1 MLPTL
6 ISDAQIINA
15 GENLRAAGLPVNGS
29 SLRKMAGGGGHDRLK
44 RVWDAYQA
52 AQPAGPT
59 ATRPVTSPGITQH
72 GNQLVEQHRGDLFGV
87 PQDQQRDLGATQKP
101 PTQQQSLALQ
111 QNPTPHELPA
121 ANVADAP
128 GGDGRAL
135 AARLDQALVFLDQLV
150 TCLNGNPFIIW
161 GAPVRQTIEKAT
173 AFVNQCRDRQQPPSA
188 QLMPGV
194 SSLRPTQGNLVKG
207 RTAVTATPGATAS

>member
-1 MLPTL
+1 MRPTL
-6 ISDAQIINA
+6 ISNEDIINA

-29 SLRKMAGGGGHDRLK
+29 SLRNMAGGGGHDRLI

-52 AQPAGPT
+52 AQTAGPT

-87 PQDQQRDLGATQKP
+87 PQDQQRDLGAAQKP

-150 TCLNGNPFIIW
+150 TCLDGNPFILW
-161 GAPVRQTIEKAT
+161 DTPVRQVIDAAT
-173 AFVNQCRDRQQPPSA
+173 ALVNQFRTGSYF
-188 QLMPGV
+188 GV
-194 SSLRPTQGNLVKG
+194 
-207 RTAVTATPGATAS
+207 